1 MLEISHIHKKF
12 VNHRKGDEDAAVILN
27 DVSLVIEKGEFFT
40 LLGPSGCGK
49 TTLMRIIAG
58 LESPT
63 EGKILFA
70 GKDITSLPPQERP
83 FHLVFQ
89 KHALFPHLSVFEN
102 VAFGLRVRHLGR
114 EEVDERVSRALAL
127 VKLEG
132 FENRLPETLSGGQS
146 QRVALA
152 RALVNEPDVLLLDE
166 PLSALDQRLREEMQ
180 TELRLLQRQ
189 LGITFIYVTHD
200 QQEAFSLSDRI
211 GVMNCGKFEQICGP
225 EQLYDHPESLFAA
238 QFVGSMISL
247 PVFGEV
253 QALKGA
259 FEFSSC
265 GQVLRAHRV
274 IGPSEGEK
282 VFALVRPERVNLSL
296 SQRNTDENELS
307 GTILQ
312 VTFRGPYTEVQV
324 QIGPDT
330 WVPVLL
336 EDQKS
341 HEMDLR
347 VGQQIQIYFRPED
360 TVIFRDEVSS

>member
-1 MLEISHIHKKF
+1 MLEVSHIHKKF
-12 VNHRKGDEDAAVILN
+12 VNPSKASEEAVIILN
-27 DVSLVIEKGEFFT
+27 DVSVVIEKGEFFT

-63 EGKILFA
+63 AGKIFFD
-70 GKDITSLPPQERP
+70 GKDVTELAPQHRP

-89 KHALFPHLSVFEN
+89 KHALFPHMSVFDN
-102 VAFGLRVRHLGR
+102 VAFGLRVRNLGR
-114 EEVDERVSRALAL
+114 DEINDRVARALTL

-211 GVMNCGKFEQICGP
+211 GVMNGGKFEQICGP

-247 PVFGEV
+247 PVFGDV
-253 QALKGA
+253 QTIRGA

-274 IGPSEGEK
+274 VGPAEGEK

-296 SQRNTDENELS
+296 TQRNTEDNELS

-312 VTFRGPYTEVQV
+312 VTFRGPYTEIQV

-341 HEMDLR
+341 HEMDLH

-360 TVIFRDEVSS
+360 TVIFREEASL